1 MLKTS
6 TQRRLLLRGLVVAPL
21 AGLAAPNALAAV
33 RERRLAFYHT
43 HTDERLQV
51 TYLADGRLIP
61 ESLAQVNYLLRD
73 FRNDEVH
80 PIDPDLLDT
89 LHQVCGLCGGGTFEI
104 ISGYRSPETNQLLR
118 KRSRG
123 VARAS
128 FHLQGRAIDIRLSGF
143 DTARLRDAAL
153 TLQRGGVGY
162 YASSD
167 FVHLDTGRVRTW

>member
-1 MLKTS
+1 MLKVS
-6 TQRRLLLRGLVVAPL
+6 IQRRLLLRGLVVGPV
-21 AGLAAPNALAAV
+21 AGLAAPSALAAAS
-33 RERRLAFYHT
+33 ERRLAFYHT
-43 HTDERLQV
+43 HTDERLKV
-51 TYLADGRLIP
+51 TYFADGKFIP
-61 ESLAQVNYLLRD
+61 ESLAQVDRLLRD

-118 KRSRG
+118 KRSNG
-123 VARAS
+123 VARS
-128 FHLQGRAIDIRLSGF
+128 SLHLQGRAIDIRLSGF
-143 DTARLRDAAL
+143 VTAKLRDAAL

-162 YASSD
+162 YARSD